1 MKTLEFNERIGRVM
15 DALSLREGDRVPFI
29 PSMNNFYALHYGVSI
44 QDAMNDCRNLT
55 QAMQKYVNDYN
66 PDMVY
71 SPGVFFPI
79 PPMETAGYTNAKWP
93 GSYWDLPEN
102 TPYQY
107 VDSSY
112 MDEDD
117 YETYLKD
124 PSAFLLHRVLPGKYK
139 NLPGLSMLN
148 LPGLCGQSIYS
159 LAAFGLPSVQKTL
172 QTMIKVGQQVSE
184 ALQHGAE
191 LSFALVNEGYPVYGD
206 AVACCP
212 FDDFA
217 DNVRGLLDTCM
228 DLVTD
233 PEPLNEVLTRWGYV
247 SIPAAVETARMT
259 HQQFVFI
266 PLHCGA
272 DNFMSPDN
280 YNKYYWPHL
289 KRLLLALIE
298 AGLTPF
304 VFCEGHY
311 DTRLETIRDIP
322 KGKVIY
328 SFESVDMK
336 NAKRILGDTACI
348 AGGFPTSL
356 LMEGHK
362 PEDVEN
368 KVKEMMD
375 ICAPGGG
382 FIMSNS
388 VALDYVEPALM
399 HAWRNATEKYGTF

>member
-1 MKTLEFNERIGRVM
+1 
-15 DALSLREGDRVPFI
+15 
-29 PSMNNFYALHYGVSI
+29 
-44 QDAMNDCRNLT
+44 
-55 QAMQKYVNDYN
+55 
-66 PDMVY
+66 
-71 SPGVFFPI
+71 
-79 PPMETAGYTNAKWP
+79 
-93 GSYWDLPEN
+93 
-102 TPYQY
+102 
-107 VDSSY
+107 
-112 MDEDD
+112 
-117 YETYLKD
+117 
-124 PSAFLLHRVLPGKYK
+124 
-139 NLPGLSMLN
+139 
-148 LPGLCGQSIYS
+148 
-159 LAAFGLPSVQKTL
+159 
-172 QTMIKVGQQVSE
+172 
-184 ALQHGAE
+184 
-191 LSFALVNEGYPVYGD
+191 
-206 AVACCP
+206 
-212 FDDFA
+212 
-217 DNVRGLLDTCM
+217 M

-233 PEPLNEVLTRWGYV
+233 PEPLNEVLTRWGDV

-266 PLHCGA
+266 PLHCGT

-289 KRLLLALIE
+289 KRLLLALIK